1 MRPCAVGVSER
12 GLIPAMGWKG
22 KLVFVL
28 IVYFAGFAT
37 AVYCLGPAPESK
49 SGGGRSDA
57 AGKTFQSQEI
67 AKSLNS
73 GMHKAVDLGKE
84 AAVHAAQLIR
94 EKINE
99 SQIKSKG

>member
-1 MRPCAVGVSER
+1 
-12 GLIPAMGWKG
+12 MGWKG

-37 AVYCLGPAPESK
+37 AVYCLGPTPDQKPGSPGQTGTAFK
-49 SGGGRSDA
+49 SEE
-57 AGKTFQSQEI
+57 F

-73 GMHKAVDLGKE
+73 GMHKAIDLGKE
-84 AAVHAAQLIR
+84 AATHAAKLIR

-99 SQIKSKG
+99 SQTKSGG